1 MYKNKIK
8 MKFNGYWYIKL
19 SWYVYDI
26 YICNYKVIWVFKYKY
41 YFVDNVFEYIK
52 TNRIV
57 VINIDLW

>member
-1 MYKNKIK
+1 

-26 YICNYKVIWVFKYKY
+26 YICNYKVIWVIKYKY